1 MILLWLV
8 TGVSLAVAVLA
19 LRRARHATA
28 RLEQLSQLC
37 WELKYQQ
44 GEMRQQ
50 LMPRADGGIDVA
62 PIMPAG
68 PKSGFVSLKSLKR

>member
-1 MILLWLV
+1 MIFLWLV
-8 TGVSLAVAVLA
+8 TGASLAVAVMA
-19 LRRARHATA
+19 LRRARQATE
-28 RLEQLSQLC
+28 RLEQLSQMC

-50 LMPRADGGIDVA
+50 LIPRDDGGVDVA

-68 PKSGFVSLKSLKR
+68 PKSGFVPLKSLKR